1 MFRVLT
7 MLGTRPEII
16 KLSPLIPLLCE
27 RFEHLL
33 VHSGQHY
40 SYEMDARFF
49 AELDL
54 PDPDITLNVGSA
66 SHGEQLARMLAR
78 FEPIL
83 LEWQPDA
90 VVVQGDTNTTLA
102 GGLAA
107 AKLNIPVV
115 HVEAGCRSFN
125 RAMPE
130 ELNRV
135 IVDHLSSLL
144 CAPDIRSVD
153 HLRAENIPNSQI
165 AMVGSTAIDACT
177 RNRQFIGQSRI
188 LTDLQLTPGDYL
200 VLTLHRAENTVP
212 ELLPGILAALHA
224 LAADHTI
231 IFPVHPRTAAAI
243 TAQGLQVSSHIRMCA
258 PLGYIDMLRLLSA
271 ARAALT
277 DSGGLQEEAAVLGV
291 PTLILRNETEWQKLV
306 DAGIHTLAGNR
317 PASIRMAARVALS
330 NEGLNIAR
338 SRPLRLASGAS
349 ERICALIADLLVERR
364 PLARFV

>member
-1 MFRVLT
+1 MPRVLT

-16 KLSPLIPLLCE
+16 KLSPLIPLLRE
-27 RFEHLL
+27 RFDHLL

-40 SYEMDARFF
+40 SYEMDACFF

-54 PDPDITLNVGSA
+54 PNPNAVLNVGSA

-78 FEPIL
+78 LEPIL
-83 LEWQPDA
+83 LDWHPDA

-135 IVDHLSSLL
+135 VVDHLSSLL

-153 HLRAENIPNSQI
+153 YLRAEGIPDSQI

-177 RNRQFIGQSRI
+177 RNRQFMGQSNI
-188 LTDLQLTPGDYL
+188 LADLKLTPGDYL

-243 TAQGLQVSSHIRMCA
+243 TAQGLQVSSLIRTCA

-349 ERICALIADLLVERR
+349 ERICTLIADLLADHR